1 MTEIIS
7 NASNGSSS
15 QNPTLPI
22 EVASSSTFKPTLR
35 RNRPGTKFEDAY
47 QFPHLPLDQIDTAFA
62 LQEYL
67 QSLLRNHK
75 DDLDLLV
82 KLPAGQSEE
91 AWQYEHLRQLCLE
104 LNYLVV
110 QLEPECNKQ
119 TCPEMKADEWMYR
132 CAAHLTP
139 MNSIA
144 RRLYRIFAH
153 AWFHHREIF
162 KEFEVF
168 KTF

>member
-35 RNRPGTKFEDAY
+35 RNP
-47 QFPHLPLDQIDTAFA
+47 FA

-132 CAAHLTP
+132 STNLLNSHKSFPSRLSIPDTSVKHYQ
-139 MNSIA
+139 SIA

-162 KEFEVF
+162 KEFESIE
-168 KTF
+168 KSDTSS